1 VPFIV
6 RLKLKKVEKMLHIE
20 KLKVMTLAFSLARE
34 EKYYG
39 IAKLKIKRKLRM
51 RDETMKNR
59 SGLFLEKEKN

>member
-1 VPFIV
+1 
-6 RLKLKKVEKMLHIE
+6 MLHIE